1 MDLVSK
7 INCEQGAVRAVR
19 FNKNGNYIITCGA
32 DKSVKLWNPYKKL
45 KLQTFGGHSQE
56 VLDADTSYDHAFI
69 CSGSADKQVF
79 YTDVA
84 TAKIIRKYRAHA
96 GRVNVARFNLEE
108 SNVIISGSID
118 GKVKFWDVR
127 SRSYEHLQEID
138 DCKDS
143 VTCIDVNQQQ
153 LLVSCLDKRVR
164 LYDLRLGKM
173 FCDYIGEQVTCSSLS
188 KDDQCILVSVLDN
201 RLMLF
206 DKVSGELLSEY
217 CGHVNKVYHIE
228 NCMNQGCSEI
238 LSGSE
243 DGYVYAWNVV
253 DSSVKYK
260 LKHGSDRPVH
270 SLNYHPDLNRL
281 ITAQEQFVYLW
292 EERGKNEDADII
304 EIS

>member
-1 MDLVSK
+1 MDLISK

-153 LLVSCLDKRVR
+153 LLV
-164 LYDLRLGKM
+164 
-173 FCDYIGEQVTCSSLS
+173 
-188 KDDQCILVSVLDN
+188 QCILVSVLDN

-253 DSSVKYK
+253 DSSIKYK

-270 SLNYHPDLNRL
+270 SLNFHPDLNRL

-292 EERGKNEDADII
+292 EEKGKNGDADII
-304 EIS
+304 QIS